1 MGVSDVDEMP
11 LKIRV
16 AFVVE
21 GKWELG
27 TDNRPKQI
35 AKDGCTLIVKQNT
48 GPRAKYFASLNLLVD
63 EFKWLYDN
71 FCGITL
77 R

>member
-35 AKDGCTLIVKQNT
+35 AKEGCTLILKQNT
-48 GPRAKYFASLNLLVD
+48 GPRAKTFDSVQVLVN
-63 EFKWLYDN
+63 EFK
-71 FCGITL
+71 
-77 R
+77 